1 MMLHPVVIKV
11 ISLLPSAIVFLV
23 KEWRNARI
31 ENQRLER
38 RLALLKL
45 GAVLGTVLIVATAG
59 IVVAILLRD

>member
-1 MMLHPVVIKV
+1 MLHPVVIKV